1 MGEMASAL
9 AHELNQP
16 LAAISNYMKGSRRLL
31 ADSPDPNRS
40 KIENAL
46 DRAAE
51 QALRAGQIIRRLRD
65 FVSRGESEKRVES
78 LSKLIEEAGA
88 LGLAGAREQGVQLR
102 FNLDPE
108 HDLVLVD
115 RVQIQQVLVNLFR
128 NALEA
133 MAHSPQRELIASNAK
148 VADDMIEVAVFDTG
162 PGFHDDVMPNLFQ
175 TFYTTKETG
184 MGVGLSISRSIVEA
198 HGGRMWAETN
208 RSGGATFRFT
218 LPAASNESVTMVH
231 RGKVYVIDDD
241 ERDAR
246 LARLPARVPPI
257 STSRCSNRAS
267 SFLDA
272 LSTIDFGCVVS
283 DVRMPGIDGIELLK
297 RLKAG
302 GSLFPVVIMTGH
314 GDVPLAV
321 EAMKLGAMDFLEKPF
336 EDDRLIGMI
345 ETALRRAEP
354 GVKGEAVTLEIQTRI
369 ASLSPRERQV
379 MDGLIAGLSNK
390 LIAREYDIS
399 PRTIEVYRANVM
411 TKMQAAS
418 LSELVRLAMRGGVF
432 KD

>member
-1 MGEMASAL
+1 MA
-9 AHELNQP
+9 
-16 LAAISNYMKGSRRLL
+16 
-31 ADSPDPNRS
+31 
-40 KIENAL
+40 
-46 DRAAE
+46 
-51 QALRAGQIIRRLRD
+51 
-65 FVSRGESEKRVES
+65 
-78 LSKLIEEAGA
+78 
-88 LGLAGAREQGVQLR
+88 
-102 FNLDPE
+102 
-108 HDLVLVD
+108 
-115 RVQIQQVLVNLFR
+115 
-128 NALEA
+128 
-133 MAHSPQRELIASNAK
+133 
-148 VADDMIEVAVFDTG
+148 
-162 PGFHDDVMPNLFQ
+162 
-175 TFYTTKETG
+175 
-184 MGVGLSISRSIVEA
+184 
-198 HGGRMWAETN
+198 
-208 RSGGATFRFT
+208 
-218 LPAASNESVTMVH
+218 H

-241 ERDAR
+241 DAMRDSLEFLLGAAEFQVSPFESA
-246 LARLPARVPPI
+246 L
-257 STSRCSNRAS
+257 N
-267 SFLDA
+267 FLDA
-272 LSTIDFGCVVS
+272 LPTIEFGCVVS

-345 ETALRRAEP
+345 ETALRQAAA
-354 GVKGEAVTLEIQTRI
+354 GVKSEAITLEIQSRI